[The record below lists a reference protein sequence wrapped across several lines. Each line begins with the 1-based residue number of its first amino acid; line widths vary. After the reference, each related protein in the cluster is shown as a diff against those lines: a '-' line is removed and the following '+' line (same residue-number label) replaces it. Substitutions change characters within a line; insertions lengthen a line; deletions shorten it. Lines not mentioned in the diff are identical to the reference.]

1 MLSSVLKSKK
11 AVQVNIAIMRAF
23 VQIRQMLVSHRDLA
37 EKLAELEKKLARH
50 DHEIQSVFQAIRQIM
65 SLPEKRKRKIGFH
78 T

>member
-23 VQIRQMLVSHRDLA
+23 VQIRQMLVSHRNLA
-37 EKLAELEKKLARH
+37 EKLAELEKKWARH

-65 SLPEKRKRKIGFH
+65 SPPEKRKRKIGFH
-78 T
+78 P